1 MCLISETRE
10 GLQAGLDDLAKYC
23 SKWGTTVNIMKT
35 KIVVFRKGGKLAQ
48 NDRWFF
54 EGREVEVVAF
64 FKYLG
69 CYLSS
74 GGSFSKC
81 VSN

>member
-1 MCLISETRE
+1 M
-10 GLQAGLDDLAKYC
+10 YC

-35 KIVVFRKGGKLAQ
+35 KIVVFRKGGKLAKK
-48 NDRWFF
+48 DRWYF
-54 EGREVEVVAF
+54 EGREIDVVPF

-69 CYLSS
+69 CYLSA

-81 VSN
+81 VSELTNSARRALFSLKNTL